1 MCVVYVSAIIYVER
15 DSQKGIIIGKSGTS
29 LKKVGIESRFDIE
42 SFFQKKV
49 HLETYVKV
57 EKDWRKKERS
67 LKKFG
72 YQH

>member
-1 MCVVYVSAIIYVER
+1 MDLE
-15 DSQKGIIIGKSGTS
+15 K
-29 LKKVGIESRFDIE
+29 
-42 SFFQKKV
+42 FFEKKV

-57 EKDWRKKERS
+57 EKDWRKKEKS